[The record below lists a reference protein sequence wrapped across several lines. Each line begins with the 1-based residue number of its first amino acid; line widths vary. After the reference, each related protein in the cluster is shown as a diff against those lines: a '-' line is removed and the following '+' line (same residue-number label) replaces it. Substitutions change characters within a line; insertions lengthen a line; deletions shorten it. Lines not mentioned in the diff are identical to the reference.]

1 MSSILEEAVIHANT
15 LREAAIKNAEQIVI
29 EKYSADIKDAVEKL
43 LEGTEE
49 VIDSIPFAHEEL
61 LTKEDV
67 SKPVELPLKDVT
79 GKEEL
84 QEEIDID
91 IEQVKS
97 VLSEMHIEDEYPEGE
112 DEEDY
117 EIDLM
122 DLLGNK
128 SYGLEDE
135 PVDENQ
141 AGGEYEE
148 GDLDIDLSGDS
159 QDDIPT
165 ARMGSSEEE
174 FDLSK
179 HDSNDYSREYFDSDS
194 EEVDLDALLGDK
206 SSGVDDDDDYSSF
219 NASDEYLEES
229 IHFNTKVVPTG
240 WLGANQSTLGEAELV
255 DVVARIAEESMKE
268 EREAN
273 KKELAKKQ
281 KEAEKLKAELAESN
295 KKLNQLTQVVQSLK
309 DKLVESNTTNG
320 KLFYTNC
327 VLKDPSLNERQKEK
341 LVENLSNAESLEQ
354 AKVIYETL
362 NSVGSTNSGTK
373 KPKSL
378 SEALNRSS
386 SLVISAR
393 RTEEKKEVDPL
404 YNSWKKLAGL

>member
-49 VIDSIPFAHEEL
+49 VIDSIPYAHEEL
-61 LTKEDV
+61 LTKEDI
-67 SKPVELPLKDVT
+67 SKPVEIPLKDVT

-84 QEEIDID
+84 QEELDID
-91 IEQVKS
+91 INSLESLLEENEEEEETQMS
-97 VLSEMHIEDEYPEGE
+97 PDGDYEEEEEDSLEEGDSYHIGYE
-112 DEEDY
+112 DEE
-117 EIDLM
+117 E
-122 DLLGNK
+122 
-128 SYGLEDE
+128 E
-135 PVDENQ
+135 
-141 AGGEYEE
+141 EE
-148 GDLDIDLSGDS
+148 G
-159 QDDIPT
+159 
-165 ARMGSSEEE
+165 
-174 FDLSK
+174 
-179 HDSNDYSREYFDSDS
+179 
-194 EEVDLDALLGDK
+194 
-206 SSGVDDDDDYSSF
+206 
-219 NASDEYLEES
+219 YLEEA
-229 IHFNTKVVPTG
+229 IQFNNKVVPTG
-240 WLGANQSTLGEAELV
+240 WLGANPANLGEAELV
-255 DVVARIAEESMKE
+255 DIVARIAEESMVK

-281 KEAEKLKAELAESN
+281 KEQEALKAELAESN

-341 LVENLSNAESLEQ
+341 LVENLSNAQSLEQ

-362 NSVGSTNSGTK
+362 NSVGSTNGGTK

-378 SEALNRSS
+378 SEALNRNS

-393 RTEEKKEVDPL
+393 RTEERKETDDVSDR
-404 YNSWKKLAGL
+404 WKRLAGL

>member
-49 VIDSIPFAHEEL
+49 VVDSIPYAHEEL

-67 SKPVELPLKDVT
+67 SKSVELPLKDVT

-84 QEEIDID
+84 QEENAPSS
-91 IEQVKS
+91 EEEAS
-97 VLSEMHIEDEYPEGE
+97 VLSEEIE
-112 DEEDY
+112 DEED
-117 EIDLM
+117 EDEEWDL
-122 DLLGNK
+122 DIAALLGDK
-128 SYGLEDE
+128 EYGNEEEEEYDYFEEGVEED
-135 PVDENQ
+135 Q

-148 GDLDIDLSGDS
+148 ESLEEGDS
-159 QDDIPT
+159 YHI
-165 ARMGSSEEE
+165 GYEEE
-174 FDLSK
+174 GS
-179 HDSNDYSREYFDSDS
+179 
-194 EEVDLDALLGDK
+194 
-206 SSGVDDDDDYSSF
+206 
-219 NASDEYLEES
+219 LEEA
-229 IHFNTKVVPTG
+229 IQFNTKVVPTG
-240 WLGANQSTLGEAELV
+240 WMGANPSTLGEAELV
-255 DVVARIAEESMKE
+255 DVVARIAEESMAK

-281 KEAEKLKAELAESN
+281 KEQEALKAELAESN
-295 KKLNQLTQVVQSLK
+295 KKLNQLNQVVQSLK

-341 LVENLSNAESLEQ
+341 LVENLSNAQSLEQ

-362 NSVGSTNSGTK
+362 NSVGSTNNSVQ

-378 SEALNRSS
+378 SEALNRNS

-393 RTEEKKEVDPL
+393 RTEERKEADPV
-404 YNSWKKLAGL
+404 SDRWKRLAGL

>member
-49 VIDSIPFAHEEL
+49 VIDSIPYAHEEL
-61 LTKEDV
+61 LTKEVV
-67 SKPVELPLKDVT
+67 SKPVELPLEDVT

-84 QEEIDID
+84 QEEVNID
-91 IEQVKS
+91 IEQVES
-97 VLSEMHIEDEYPEGE
+97 LLSEMHAEDGHSE
-112 DEEDY
+112 DEEEEDY
-117 EIDLM
+117 DLDLM

-128 SYGLEDE
+128 GYGLEDE
-135 PVDENQ
+135 EEDEDYYEESMKEDQ

-148 GDLDIDLSGDS
+148 EYSL
-159 QDDIPT
+159 
-165 ARMGSSEEE
+165 EEE
-174 FDLSK
+174 D
-179 HDSNDYSREYFDSDS
+179 H
-194 EEVDLDALLGDK
+194 
-206 SSGVDDDDDYSSF
+206 
-219 NASDEYLEES
+219 LEES

-281 KEAEKLKAELAESN
+281 KEREALKAELAESN

-341 LVENLSNAESLEQ
+341 LVESLSNAESLEQ

-362 NSVGSTNSGTK
+362 NSVGSTNGGSQ

-378 SEALNRSS
+378 SEALNRNS

-393 RTEEKKEVDPL
+393 RTEERKEADPV
-404 YNSWKKLAGL
+404 SDRWKRLAGL

>member
-49 VIDSIPFAHEEL
+49 VIDSIPYAHEEL
-61 LTKEDV
+61 LTKEDI
-67 SKPVELPLKDVT
+67 SKPVEIPLKDVT

-84 QEEIDID
+84 QEELDID
-91 IEQVKS
+91 ISSLESLLEENEEEEETQMS
-97 VLSEMHIEDEYPEGE
+97 PDGDYEEEEEDSLEEGDSYHIGYE
-112 DEEDY
+112 DEE
-117 EIDLM
+117 
-122 DLLGNK
+122 
-128 SYGLEDE
+128 
-135 PVDENQ
+135 
-141 AGGEYEE
+141 
-148 GDLDIDLSGDS
+148 
-159 QDDIPT
+159 
-165 ARMGSSEEE
+165 EEE
-174 FDLSK
+174 ES
-179 HDSNDYSREYFDSDS
+179 
-194 EEVDLDALLGDK
+194 
-206 SSGVDDDDDYSSF
+206 
-219 NASDEYLEES
+219 YLEEA
-229 IHFNTKVVPTG
+229 IQFNTKVVPTG
-240 WLGANQSTLGEAELV
+240 WMGANPATLGEAELV
-255 DVVARIAEESMKE
+255 DIVARIAEESMVK

-281 KEAEKLKAELAESN
+281 KEQEALKAELAESN

-341 LVENLSNAESLEQ
+341 LVENLSNAQSLEQ

-362 NSVGSTNSGTK
+362 NSVGSTNGGTK

-378 SEALNRSS
+378 SEALNRNS

-393 RTEEKKEVDPL
+393 RTEERKETDDVSDR
-404 YNSWKKLAGL
+404 WKRLAGL

>member
-49 VIDSIPFAHEEL
+49 VLDTIPFAHEEL

-67 SKPVELPLKDVT
+67 SKPVEIPLKDVT

-84 QEEIDID
+84 QEE
-91 IEQVKS
+91 
-97 VLSEMHIEDEYPEGE
+97 
-112 DEEDY
+112 
-117 EIDLM
+117 
-122 DLLGNK
+122 
-128 SYGLEDE
+128 
-135 PVDENQ
+135 
-141 AGGEYEE
+141 
-148 GDLDIDLSGDS
+148 LDIDLDS
-159 QDDIPT
+159 IKSILEESDED
-165 ARMGSSEEE
+165 EEE
-174 FDLSK
+174 VLEETQMSPDG
-179 HDSNDYSREYFDSDS
+179 DYEESLYEIDNSLDEELDEELELEEATGDTPFIGY
-194 EEVDLDALLGDK
+194 EVDMEE
-206 SSGVDDDDDYSSF
+206 S
-219 NASDEYLEES
+219 LEES

-240 WLGANQSTLGEAELV
+240 WMGANQSTLGEAELV
-255 DVVARIAEESMKE
+255 DIVARIAEESMKE

-273 KKELAKKQ
+273 KKELAEKQ
-281 KEAEKLKAELAESN
+281 KEQEALKAELAES
-295 KKLNQLTQVVQSLK
+295 KKQLNQLTKVVQSLK

-354 AKVIYETL
+354 AKVIYDTL
-362 NSVGSTNSGTK
+362 NSVGSTNGSVQ

-378 SEALNRSS
+378 SEAINRNS
-386 SLVISAR
+386 SLVVSPR
-393 RTEEKKEVDPL
+393 RIDEKKEADPV
-404 YNSWKKLAGL
+404 SDRWKRLAGL

>member
-49 VIDSIPFAHEEL
+49 VLDTIPYAHEEL

-67 SKPVELPLKDVT
+67 SKPVEIPLKDVT

-84 QEEIDID
+84 QEE
-91 IEQVKS
+91 
-97 VLSEMHIEDEYPEGE
+97 
-112 DEEDY
+112 
-117 EIDLM
+117 
-122 DLLGNK
+122 
-128 SYGLEDE
+128 
-135 PVDENQ
+135 
-141 AGGEYEE
+141 
-148 GDLDIDLSGDS
+148 LDIDLDSIKSLLEEKEENLEETQMSPDGDY
-159 QDDIPT
+159 
-165 ARMGSSEEE
+165 EEE
-174 FDLSK
+174 NLYEIDDFLDEEL
-179 HDSNDYSREYFDSDS
+179 DEELELEEATGDTPFIGY
-194 EEVDLDALLGDK
+194 EVDMEEALDEAIQFD
-206 SSGVDDDDDYSSF
+206 
-219 NASDEYLEES
+219 
-229 IHFNTKVVPTG
+229 TKVVPTG

-255 DVVARIAEESMKE
+255 DIVARIAEESMRE

-273 KKELAKKQ
+273 KKELAQKQ
-281 KEAEKLKAELAESN
+281 KEKEALKAELAESN

-341 LVENLSNAESLEQ
+341 LVENLSNAQSLEQ
-354 AKVIYETL
+354 AKVIYDTL
-362 NSVGSTNSGTK
+362 NSVGSTNGGVQ

-378 SEALNRSS
+378 SEAINRNS
-386 SLVISAR
+386 SLVVSPR
-393 RTEEKKEVDPL
+393 RIDEKKETDPV
-404 YNSWKKLAGL
+404 SDRWKRLAGL

>member
-49 VIDSIPFAHEEL
+49 VIDSIPYAHEEL

-67 SKPVELPLKDVT
+67 SKPVEIPLKDVT

-84 QEEIDID
+84 QEELEIDMD
-91 IEQVKS
+91 QVKS
-97 VLSEMHIEDEYPEGE
+97 LLSEESEALDEITWNDDDVDPFADDD
-112 DEEDY
+112 DEEEADDY
-117 EIDLM
+117 WDVAINKMKKGEKFDLQSA
-122 DLLGNK
+122 LSGEP
-128 SYGLEDE
+128 SEDDTVE
-135 PVDENQ
+135 EDQ

-148 GDLDIDLSGDS
+148 EYSL
-159 QDDIPT
+159 
-165 ARMGSSEEE
+165 EEE
-174 FDLSK
+174 GDTY
-179 HDSNDYSREYFDSDS
+179 HIGY
-194 EEVDLDALLGDK
+194 EEEEEGH
-206 SSGVDDDDDYSSF
+206 
-219 NASDEYLEES
+219 LEEA
-229 IHFNTKVVPTG
+229 IQFNTKVVPTG
-240 WLGANQSTLGEAELV
+240 WLGANHSTLGEAELV
-255 DVVARIAEESMKE
+255 DIVARIAEESMKE

-281 KEAEKLKAELAESN
+281 KEQEDLKAELAESN

-341 LVENLSNAESLEQ
+341 LVESLSNAESLEQ

-362 NSVGSTNSGTK
+362 NSVGSTNGGSQ

-378 SEALNRSS
+378 SEALNRNS

-393 RTEEKKEVDPL
+393 RTEEKREADPL

>member
-49 VIDSIPFAHEEL
+49 VIDSIPYAHEEL

-67 SKPVELPLKDVT
+67 SKSVELPLKDVT

-84 QEEIDID
+84 QEEVDIDID
-91 IEQVKS
+91 NLKE
-97 VLSEMHIEDEYPEGE
+97 LLEESEHEHEEEEEGE
-112 DEEDY
+112 EW
-117 EIDLM
+117 DL
-122 DLLGNK
+122 DIAALLGNK
-128 SYGLEDE
+128 EYGNEGEEEEYEYFEEDMQE
-135 PVDENQ
+135 DQ

-148 GDLDIDLSGDS
+148 GSLEEGDAYH
-159 QDDIPT
+159 I
-165 ARMGSSEEE
+165 GYEEE
-174 FDLSK
+174 GS
-179 HDSNDYSREYFDSDS
+179 
-194 EEVDLDALLGDK
+194 
-206 SSGVDDDDDYSSF
+206 
-219 NASDEYLEES
+219 LEEA
-229 IHFNTKVVPTG
+229 IQFDTKVVPTG
-240 WLGANQSTLGEAELV
+240 WLGANQATLGEAELV
-255 DVVARIAEESMKE
+255 DVVARIAEESMKK

-273 KKELAKKQ
+273 KKELAKSQ
-281 KEAEKLKAELAESN
+281 KEKEALKQELAESN
-295 KKLNQLTQVVQSLK
+295 KKLNQLNQVVQSLK

-341 LVENLSNAESLEQ
+341 LVENLSNAQSLEQ

-362 NSVGSTNSGTK
+362 NSVGSTNNSVQ

-378 SEALNRSS
+378 SEALNRNS

-393 RTEEKKEVDPL
+393 RTEERKEADPV
-404 YNSWKKLAGL
+404 SDRWKRLAGL